1 MLAGSA
7 LYWRE
12 ADSIPI
18 SPLDGEVNA
27 AAVPKML
34 ATILG
39 VLAVLLVIKTLLTA
53 YRNKRP
59 ALSGEKTEPVE
70 GATKE
75 TRWGEHARALGLA
88 VIGGLY
94 VALLPVLGYLIS
106 VALLI
111 AAIALYMGAT
121 FGVRFLGVIIGAAVC
136 FQLLFVQVLHIQLPA
151 GILAQFHF

>member
-1 MLAGSA
+1 MLIGSV
-7 LYWRE
+7 LYWHE
-12 ADSIPI
+12 ANSIPI

-27 AAVPKML
+27 AAMPKML
-34 ATILG
+34 ATVLG
-39 VLAVLLVIKTLLTA
+39 FLSVLLITKVLIKALKT
-53 YRNKRP
+53 KR
-59 ALSGEKTEPVE
+59 AGVRDAQNTSNE
-70 GATKE
+70 ATKKT
-75 TRWGEHARALGLA
+75 TRWGEHARALGLV
-88 VIGGLY
+88 VIGVLY

-121 FGVRFLGVIIGAAVC
+121 FGARFVGIIAVIAVC